1 MSPTPLPDVDPEL
14 PASVTDDAGARRKE
28 RPLPLSQVLA
38 GIAQDTSLERIAL
51 SHLVEVMQARAFGA
65 LLIVFAFPNMLPA
78 PPGLAGILGVP
89 LLILSGQMALG
100 IKPWLPQVIGKR
112 SMPRESFA
120 ALINRAGPW
129 LARAERLMRS
139 RWFWASSEPA
149 QRFLG
154 VMCVIVT
161 ILLML
166 PVPLGNVPPSFAMVV
181 VGLGIL
187 ERDGLWILV
196 GVLLCV
202 AASVWV
208 ALLGYALVKSAIFVI
223 LNAF

>member
-1 MSPTPLPDVDPEL
+1 MSSTPLPEPGPGL
-14 PASVTDDAGARRKE
+14 PLPSLDLAGARRKE
-28 RPLPLSQVLA
+28 RPLPLSQVLE
-38 GIAQDTSLERIAL
+38 GIAQDTTLDRIAL

-89 LLILSGQMALG
+89 LLILSAQMALG
-100 IKPWLPQVIGKR
+100 INPWLPQVIGKR

-120 ALINRAGPW
+120 NLIGRAGPW

-154 VMCVIVT
+154 VLCVIVT
-161 ILLML
+161 IMLML
-166 PVPLGNVPPSFAMVV
+166 PVPLGNVPPSLALVV
-181 VGLGIL
+181 LGLGIL
-187 ERDGLWILV
+187 ERDGLWILL
-196 GVLLCV
+196 GVVLCF
-202 AASVWV
+202 AASAWV
-208 ALLGYALVKSAIFVI
+208 ALLGYALVKSAVFVI